1 MIYYIALA
9 LSIILNAI
17 SLLLLKSFAVRIE
30 PEANKTLVSRIK
42 SLFKPAIIVCVF
54 LYGLA
59 AFFWLIALLKVDLMV
74 AYPSLAS
81 TYVIIAISSK
91 FMFEEK
97 IMVNRWVG
105 IFFIIAGVVVM
116 NVS

>member
-1 MIYYIALA
+1 MIYYTALA

-17 SLLLLKSFAVRIE
+17 SLLLLKSFAVKIDPKE
-30 PEANKTLVSRIK
+30 KGPLIYRIK
-42 SLFKPAIIVCVF
+42 KLFKPAILICVA

-91 FMFEEK
+91 YLFGEE
-97 IMVNRWVG
+97 IMLNRWAG